1 MTRSKRDLSQD
12 LMPGKFCSSYSVLQ
26 SYCYALFR
34 FGKVTWS
41 KFSEDVYK
49 EKFNI
54 KELTE
59 LLFEKDRKH
68 MTIFNTE

>member
-1 MTRSKRDLSQD
+1 
-12 LMPGKFCSSYSVLQ
+12 MPGKFCSSYYKVIVM
-26 SYCYALFR
+26 LFR

-41 KFSEDVYK
+41 KFSEDVYE